1 MSNCYCLEFSFAKVS
16 EYDLT
21 YTNCSGDTV
30 TETFLSGTTYNIC
43 SQDLDPITSCL
54 DIAFEVKG
62 LCIDGDCPQQL
73 IKYQNECDVI
83 TIFPMGV
90 QCYVTHPTNS
100 IKYDGSATLQI
111 TGGTPPYQVMWD
123 NGNIS
128 TTISNLGPGSYGSTV
143 VDFYGDFTA
152 NTICVLTGAT
162 PTPTLT
168 PTPTPTPLPTFGDLC
183 LVIKGKVGKIP
194 ILQTYTFNYNGY
206 VNGKPS
212 WISDDT
218 LYTIEWSL
226 VDSQWEIIGLPNGW
240 VMVNLNPA
248 IPPVT
253 GWQILG
259 VVLPYSITEVTVSEG
274 DCDSLDILR
283 YELTVNQ
290 PTCECNGS
298 IIFNVIDGVPPY
310 QYSVNGIQYTNS
322 PIFNNLCSGY
332 YPTVVTDSSGQTFN
346 YPINLSPAP
355 PPQVYVFNMVVN
367 YSLGTFS
374 VTSSPSLPAG
384 VSAIVDIL
392 HTSTFSVAPSPS
404 SANYNNIVTLNVD
417 SVPVPFTTQTT
428 TTTSVLVPAC
438 DGASN
443 TTTTK
448 GYLWDNLIM
457 NSGTVINGTIS
468 NLVTPVPPSPAI
480 PCYSV
485 AYGYSLIIK
494 SARLLNCPCCLTSI
508 KNPPSYSTGKVTVV

>member
-54 DIAFEVKG
+54 DIVFEVKG

-100 IKYDGSATLQI
+100 ISHNGSATLQI
-111 TGGTPPYQVMWD
+111 TGGTPPYNIMWD

-152 NTICVLTGAT
+152 NTICVLTGVT
-162 PTPTLT
+162 ISPTPT

-194 ILQTYTFNYNGY
+194 ILQTHTFNYNGY

-212 WISDDT
+212 WLSDDT

-240 VMVNLNPA
+240 IMTNLNPA

-259 VVLPYSITEVTVSEG
+259 VVSPYSITEVTVNEG
-274 DCDSLDILR
+274 NCASLDILS
-283 YELTVNQ
+283 YDLTVNQ
-290 PTCECNGS
+290 PTCGCDGS

-310 QYSVNGIQYTNS
+310 QYSINNTTYFNS
-322 PIFNNLCSGY
+322 PIFNGLCNGY
-332 YPTVVTDSSGQTFN
+332 YTTSVIDASGQTFVN
-346 YPINLSPAP
+346 SVYLYPAP
-355 PPQVYVFNMVVN
+355 PPQTYLVTLSLNVIGNSFNV
-367 YSLGTFS
+367 S
-374 VTSSPSLPAG
+374 VTPTLPLGSSITFDL
-384 VSAIVDIL
+384 I
-392 HTSTFSVAPSPS
+392 HTSSLSVSPT
-404 SANYNNIVTLNVD
+404 AGAATYNNVVTVNVN
-417 SVPVPFTTQTT
+417 SVSTPYS
-428 TTTSVLVPAC
+428 TTSVTATSTPLTNIAC
-438 DGASN
+438 PGG
-443 TTTTK
+443 TTTNTVRTNV
-448 GYLWDNLIM
+448 WNNLIM
-457 NSGTVINGTIS
+457 GQGTTINGTVT
-468 NLVTPVPPSPAI
+468 NLVTPITPSV

-485 AYGYSLIIK
+485 SNGYNLIL
-494 SARLLNCPCCLTSI
+494 SNARILNCPCCLLSI